1 MTALPKQIDQIS
13 AEKKSDQKLVDLLKS
28 RQSSEL
34 VVGFSGPIGCDI
46 ASVIQITGASLRNKG
61 YEIITVKLSNLLK
74 DCLEQDPTLV
84 TENVTGAPALQR
96 YRNLQEVGKQIRA
109 QTENDAILAEYAVKE
124 VSAHRA
130 KYARPD
136 GDGPTVPR
144 RVAYL
149 IDQLKRP
156 EEVEFLRILYRN
168 LFFQIGVT
176 KIYDNRIEGLE
187 KEGLSSDEAKELERI
202 DRNENEKHGQKLEK
216 TLHLSDFFIRNDSHQ
231 DAKSSINRVVDLIH
245 GDLSHTPTLMEQGM
259 YAAYAAGLNSACMSR
274 QVGAAIMAEDGQIL
288 ATGCNDV
295 PKAGGGLYNSS
306 DSNSDH
312 RCLRQPDGM
321 CHNVAHKRELQNDI
335 GEIIKSASGIT
346 DSNILQ
352 SLLDGI
358 YSNTRL
364 KDLIEFSRSVH
375 AEMDAIVSLARNGGF
390 STKGAT
396 LYTTTFPCHSCARHI
411 VAAGI
416 SEVIYIEPYEKSLA
430 KDLHSDSISFTFSE
444 TEAQNSNKVRFKHF
458 EGVAPTRFT
467 QLFQFR
473 ERKDN
478 TGKFISI
485 SPIGA
490 ATKIPEY
497 LDNYQDFEAKTVA
510 NFTEEMRKI
519 SKVSLTD
526 FKK

>member
-202 DRNENEKHGQKLEK
+202 DRNENEKHGQKL
-216 TLHLSDFFIRNDSHQ
+216 
-231 DAKSSINRVVDLIH
+231 
-245 GDLSHTPTLMEQGM
+245 
-259 YAAYAAGLNSACMSR
+259 
-274 QVGAAIMAEDGQIL
+274 
-288 ATGCNDV
+288 
-295 PKAGGGLYNSS
+295 
-306 DSNSDH
+306 
-312 RCLRQPDGM
+312 
-321 CHNVAHKRELQNDI
+321 
-335 GEIIKSASGIT
+335 
-346 DSNILQ
+346 
-352 SLLDGI
+352 
-358 YSNTRL
+358 
-364 KDLIEFSRSVH
+364 
-375 AEMDAIVSLARNGGF
+375 
-390 STKGAT
+390 
-396 LYTTTFPCHSCARHI
+396 
-411 VAAGI
+411 
-416 SEVIYIEPYEKSLA
+416 
-430 KDLHSDSISFTFSE
+430 
-444 TEAQNSNKVRFKHF
+444 
-458 EGVAPTRFT
+458 
-467 QLFQFR
+467 
-473 ERKDN
+473 
-478 TGKFISI
+478 
-485 SPIGA
+485 
-490 ATKIPEY
+490 
-497 LDNYQDFEAKTVA
+497 
-510 NFTEEMRKI
+510 
-519 SKVSLTD
+519 
-526 FKK
+526 